1 MLGEHDLAKVITM
14 SFLGKGRLNCKHF
27 IHENSHAPT
36 VNLIIVVVPLS
47 HFRRDVV
54 EGAAESA
61 ALLIS
66 FDGPP
71 EVGDFE
77 VVTQTDD
84 VLRFEVPM
92 NDSVP
97 VQILYSGENLLDV
110 VGSFVFRKGSFP

>member
-1 MLGEHDLAKVITM
+1 MP
-14 SFLGKGRLNCKHF
+14 FLGKGRLNCKHF

-36 VNLIIVVVPLS
+36 VNLIIVVVPLC

-61 ALLIS
+61 PLLIS

-77 VVTQTDD
+77 VVTQADD
-84 VLRFEVPM
+84 VLGFEVTM
-92 NDSVP
+92 DDSVS
-97 VQILYSGENLLDV
+97 VQILYSGEDLFDV
-110 VGSFVFRKGSFP
+110 VGSFFFGKGSFP